1 MIIIDDTAE
10 ERLERALVKLT
21 PNPGLAR
28 CIRFD
33 SAAITAA
40 NPDLMKSAQQAMIV
54 NTAREHLAETDMQT
68 FLCADGDVFML
79 ATNLPGKAARLFM
92 ESVAVQCSATRVE
105 NVAAIYQLS
114 QQMSAL
120 RFYVEAKLEKIRAAV
135 AAAEEQS
142 VTQKNKRTRE
152 AILNP
157 DVKPQDT
164 ENIAARRRQR
174 TAPELML
181 IEDDSF
187 SSSRLVSNVLQ
198 RQFHLTILDDTY
210 MALRTYVRLAPDI
223 LFLDIGLP
231 NVTGHELLERILA
244 LNPDA
249 CVVMLSS
256 SADRVNVMR
265 AMKKAPRASSPNHL
279 PVKRSCSTSNAAPA
293 SNGQEKAMKIHDT
306 DAAAYLQ
313 SLARALAKDPQS
325 YSAWSCL
332 HLKAPAGQPFTAS
345 RIAAAS
351 AGQHGHDSA
360 IAITPNRDLL
370 LFSRERDLN
379 IFQSIS
385 LQLGSMPDDMVAI
398 YNLFHDYKPVLAT
411 LDAMTVGTATSSMIT
426 LPEGTF
432 GGTKTAL
439 EMSSKASNSGD
450 EAAARNTF

>member
-33 SAAITAA
+33 SAAITSA
-40 NPDLMKSAQQAMIV
+40 NPDLMQSAQQAMIV
-54 NTAREHLAETDMQT
+54 NTAREHLAETDLQT

-187 SSSRLVSNVLQ
+187 SSRLVSNVLQ

-244 LNPDA
+244 LDPDA

-265 AMKKAPRASSPNHL
+265 AM
-279 PVKRSCSTSNAAPA
+279 
-293 SNGQEKAMKIHDT
+293 EKG
-306 DAAAYLQ
+306 
-313 SLARALAKDPQS
+313 AKGFI
-325 YSAWSCL
+325 A
-332 HLKAPAGQPFTAS
+332 KPFT
-345 RIAAAS
+345 
-351 AGQHGHDSA
+351 
-360 IAITPNRDLL
+360 
-370 LFSRERDLN
+370 REKIMQYVERCP
-379 IFQSIS
+379 SIKRPGES
-385 LQLGSMPDDMVAI
+385 HENPR
-398 YNLFHDYKPVLAT
+398 H
-411 LDAMTVGTATSSMIT
+411 
-426 LPEGTF
+426 
-432 GGTKTAL
+432 
-439 EMSSKASNSGD
+439 
-450 EAAARNTF
+450 